1 MDQTAPDD
9 RGARKMMD
17 GQDNPGPVDGGDQR
31 PSGPTDIRDGL
42 IRQEAKRA
50 AVWVGVATLIGL
62 AVYLA
67 QPLMVIFGG
76 IVFAA
81 MIDGGQRLL
90 GRILPVPRGARIALV
105 LVAAVLFLVWLAL
118 FAGSQIAAQAVAM
131 PSIVAAE
138 AQRLSDLARSHGL
151 LAQRVDVPAL
161 WERIAEQL
169 AGGVG
174 PVTRA
179 LGGLFG
185 GFTTAFL
192 IVILGIYFVLEP
204 DLYQGGVAWL
214 LPASTRDQWHG
225 TAHKMGRALRR
236 LLFGRLIGM
245 ASEGFATWLLLTAW
259 GVPMAALLGLL
270 TGLLAFLP
278 NIGAPI
284 SGSLMILVGFSAG
297 FHTGLYCIAVYAL
310 VQIVDGNIVVPMV
323 AKKTA
328 NLAPAL
334 VLGAQLIFGVLF
346 GLLGLMLADPLVA
359 MLKIALQRQA
369 ERNEQGREDDS
380 LGLAEGSPPA

>member
-1 MDQTAPDD
+1 MTD
-9 RGARKMMD
+9 
-17 GQDNPGPVDGGDQR
+17 
-31 PSGPTDIRDGL
+31 SGPAGPNQPPTGPADIRDDL
-42 IRQEAKRA
+42 IRTEAKRA
-50 AVWVGVATLIGL
+50 LVWIGLIGL
-62 AVYLA
+62 AALAVYLT
-67 QPLMVIFGG
+67 QPLIVIFGG

-90 GRILPVPRGARIALV
+90 ARVLPLPRTIRIALV
-105 LVAAVLFLVWLAL
+105 ILAALAFVIWLVV
-118 FAGSQIAAQAVAM
+118 FAGNQISAQASAM
-131 PSIVAAE
+131 PQLVTGE

-151 LAQRVDVPAL
+151 LTQRIDVPAL
-161 WERIAEQL
+161 SGRVAEQL

-174 PVTRA
+174 PLTRA

-192 IVILGIYFVLEP
+192 IVVLGIYFVLEP
-204 DLYQGGVAWL
+204 DLYQRGVAWL
-214 LPASTRDQWHG
+214 LPTETREHWRG
-225 TAHKMGRALRR
+225 TATEMGRSLRR

-245 ASEGFATWLLLTAW
+245 TSEGLATWILLQIW

-284 SGSLMILVGFSAG
+284 SGGLMILVGFSG
-297 FHTGLYCIAVYAL
+297 GLHSGLYCIAVYL
-310 VQIVDGNIVVPMV
+310 VVQIVDGNIVVPMV

-334 VLGAQLIFGVLF
+334 VLGAQLIFGVMF
-346 GLLGLMLADPLVA
+346 GLLGLILADPLVA
-359 MLKIALQRQA
+359 MLKIALEHQA
-369 ERNEQGREDDS
+369 RRNAVDAGDDD
-380 LGLAEGSPPA
+380 G